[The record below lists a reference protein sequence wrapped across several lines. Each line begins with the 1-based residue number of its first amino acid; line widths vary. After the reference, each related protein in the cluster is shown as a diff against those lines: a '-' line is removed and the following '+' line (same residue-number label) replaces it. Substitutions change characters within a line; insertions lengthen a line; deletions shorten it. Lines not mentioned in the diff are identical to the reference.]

1 MKNNNN
7 NYYNNGLRVMAMGMV
22 LAATALASCGDSE
35 KEYDATGT
43 FEATEVTVS
52 AEQNGTLL
60 LLDVDEGD
68 RIDEGEQ
75 VGLIDTVQLHLTAQ
89 QLGAARQVYAAQ
101 RPDTGKQV
109 AATRRQL
116 AKAQEEYDRF
126 EELVNDGAANRKSLD
141 DARSL
146 VEVLQRQLEAQLSS
160 LGTSTASLNA
170 QMETADLQR
179 QQVADQLKK
188 CRIVAPLTGT
198 VLEKYMERGE
208 FAAVGKPLF
217 KIADT
222 DHMFL
227 RAYIT
232 SSQLENIRT
241 GQAVTVFADYG
252 DGARKEYQGEVTW
265 ISSKS
270 EFTPKTILT
279 DDERADLVYA
289 VKIRVENDGYIK
301 IGMYG
306 EAKFR

>member
-1 MKNNNN
+1 MNR
-7 NYYNNGLRVMAMGMV
+7 LSVMVTV
-22 LAATALASCGDSE
+22 LAAFGLASCGD
-35 KEYDATGT
+35 KGKDYDATGT

-52 AEQNGTLL
+52 AEENGTLL
-60 LLDVDEGD
+60 QLDVDEGD
-68 RIDEGEQ
+68 RIGQGEQ
-75 VGLIDTVQLHLTAQ
+75 VGLIDTVQLHLTARQ
-89 QLGAARQVYAAQ
+89 IAATIQVYAAQ

-116 AKAQEEYDRF
+116 AKAREELDRF
-126 EELVNDGAANRKSLD
+126 TALVGDGAANRKNLD
-141 DARSL
+141 DARSQ
-146 VEVLQRQLEAQLSS
+146 VDVLERQLEAQISS

-170 QMETADLQR
+170 QMETADIER
-179 QQVADQLKK
+179 QQVADRLKK
-188 CRIVAPLTGT
+188 CRIVAPLSGT
-198 VLEKYMERGE
+198 VIEKYMERGE
-208 FAAVGKPLF
+208 FASAGKPLF

-222 DHMFL
+222 DHMYL

-232 SSQLENIRT
+232 SRQIESVRT

-252 DGARKEYQGEVTW
+252 DGAKREYRGRVTW
-265 ISSKS
+265 ISSRS

-289 VKIRVENDGYIK
+289 VKIMVENDGFIK

>member
-1 MKNNNN
+1 MNR
-7 NYYNNGLRVMAMGMV
+7 LSVMGMM
-22 LAATALASCGDSE
+22 LTALSLASCGDKE

-43 FEATEVTVS
+43 FEATEVTVA
-52 AEQNGTLL
+52 AEENGTLL
-60 LLDVDEGD
+60 RFDVNEGD
-68 RIDEGEQ
+68 KVGQGEE
-75 VGLIDTVQLHLTAQ
+75 VGLIDTVQLHLTARQ
-89 QLGAARQVYAAQ
+89 IAATRQVYAAQ

-116 AKAQEEYDRF
+116 AKAREELDRF
-126 EELVNDGAANRKSLD
+126 AALVGDGAANRKNLD
-141 DARSL
+141 DAQSQ
-146 VEVLQRQLEAQLSS
+146 VEVLERQLEAQLSS
-160 LGTSTASLNA
+160 LNTSTGSLNA
-170 QMETADLQR
+170 QMETADIQR
-179 QQVADQLKK
+179 QQVADRLKK
-188 CRIVAPLTGT
+188 CRIVSPLSGT

-208 FAAVGKPLF
+208 FASVGKPLF

-222 DHMFL
+222 GHMFL

-232 SSQLENIRT
+232 SGQIESVKT
-241 GQAVTVFADYG
+241 GQPVTVFADYG
-252 DGARKEYQGEVTW
+252 NGRKKEYQGRVTW

-289 VKIRVENDGYIK
+289 VKIMVENDGFIK